1 MARNVKLKEQAVTLI
16 DRLPKDKL
24 QTAID
29 FLAYLQD
36 RDAWEATLE
45 LTNDPEI
52 MASLRRS
59 EEDIQNRRV
68 KNWKDIKGIFQRGH
82 ACELPT
88 TKVRGLLASTRG

>member
-1 MARNVKLKEQAVTLI
+1 MKRKRGLNTDMARNVKLKEQAVILI

-68 KNWKDIKGIFQRGH
+68 KNWKDIRRN
-82 ACELPT
+82 
-88 TKVRGLLASTRG
+88 V